1 MGASPESDG
10 RRDAGRRLVLDGL
23 GWLGVAVFT
32 AGTLRAVY
40 VAFLGESLDQVASIG
55 RVMAVGLA
63 AGAVVLWRM
72 ARR

>member
-1 MGASPESDG
+1 M
-10 RRDAGRRLVLDGL
+10 LDGL
-23 GWLGVAVFT
+23 GWLGVAIFT

-40 VAFLGESLDQVASIG
+40 VAFFGEGLDQVASVG